1 MSKLVPN
8 IIDTARLYRQ
18 GNWVGSFREGTASIV
33 LTSPYLAF
41 EINKHNARG
50 RFFADRSMI
59 AQAGGPYFI
68 QWFKDSLEAAKSQL
82 RHNHVLLNIG
92 VVEAKDLFSYR
103 TCAFEIEL
111 NHPTR
116 HNPIA
121 LQLVQKAELFA
132 LADTLLERA
141 IADL

>member
-8 IIDTARLYRQ
+8 VVDTARIYRS
-18 GNWVGSFREGTASIV
+18 GSWVGSFSENSTGII
-33 LTSPYLAF
+33 LTSPFLAF
-41 EINKHNARG
+41 QINKHDQRG
-50 RFFADRSMI
+50 RFFADKRMI
-59 AQAGGPYFI
+59 AQAGGPFFI
-68 QWFKDSLEAAKSQL
+68 QWFKERLLAEKHKL
-82 RHNHVLLNIG
+82 RYNHTLLH
-92 VVEAKDLFSYR
+92 VDDVEAKDLFSYR
-103 TCAFEIEL
+103 TCGFELEL

-132 LADTLLERA
+132 LADYVLERT

>member
-1 MSKLVPN
+1 MSKLTPN
-8 IIDTARLYRQ
+8 VIDTARLYRE
-18 GNWVGSFREGTASIV
+18 GSWVGSFGEGTASIV

-41 EINKHNARG
+41 EINKHNPRG
-50 RFFADRSMI
+50 RFFTDRSMI

-68 QWFKDSLEAAKSQL
+68 QRFKDLLEEAKPKL
-82 RHNHVLLNIG
+82 LHNHVLLNID
-92 VVEAKDLFSYR
+92 VVEALDLFSYR

-111 NHPTR
+111 NHATR